1 LNPLKLQLPYEA
13 EMSQQSEELAQRVV
27 ATFRARLSD
36 AALEQ
41 LSETDFNELALMV
54 REAISEEL
62 VRATDLVEEVV
73 HKLRFETDRPDISL

>member
-1 LNPLKLQLPYEA
+1 
-13 EMSQQSEELAQRVV
+13 MSQQSEELAQRVV

-41 LSETDFNELALMV
+41 IREADFNELALMV

-62 VRATDLVEEVV
+62 ARATELVEEVV
-73 HKLRFETDRPDISL
+73 HKLRSETDKPDISL

>member
-1 LNPLKLQLPYEA
+1 
-13 EMSQQSEELAQRVV
+13 MSQQSEELAQRVV

-73 HKLRFETDRPDISL
+73 HKLRSETDRPDISL